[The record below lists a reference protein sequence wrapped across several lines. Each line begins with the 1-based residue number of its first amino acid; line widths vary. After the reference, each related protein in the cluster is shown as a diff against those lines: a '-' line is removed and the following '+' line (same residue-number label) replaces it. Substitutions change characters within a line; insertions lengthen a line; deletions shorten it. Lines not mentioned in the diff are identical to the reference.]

1 LPKITPAEKEQ
12 LLAEKA
18 SGARNKDLA
27 KKYKLCVGYISVLA
41 RAKSASTPV
50 SEDKPVTY
58 VSAPVE
64 PKTLKQLRKAILE
77 SESKHLK
84 ENEGLYQAIA
94 KRLYTEL
101 EKKAYRI
108 KSLTWQPFIP
118 KTDYQSKNPA
128 VDTNRY
134 EVTLYLTQAQ
144 IDSLPSW
151 KKV

>member
-1 LPKITPAEKEQ
+1 MPKITPAEKEQ

-64 PKTLKQLRKAILE
+64 AILE